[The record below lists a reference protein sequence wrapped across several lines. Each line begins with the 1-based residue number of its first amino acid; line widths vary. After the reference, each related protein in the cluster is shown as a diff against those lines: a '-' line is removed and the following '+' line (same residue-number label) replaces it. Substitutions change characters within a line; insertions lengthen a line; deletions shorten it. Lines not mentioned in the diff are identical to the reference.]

1 MQDQGGQEKHLLT
14 DNLHATQD
22 IYRLIECVANLK
34 VHHWPGNIRAL
45 EDAIVHAV
53 AQEGG
58 MVLEFSELER
68 LIVRPQPETWESAKR
83 RVVLQALRDAGNN
96 RCRAAKALGIGRT
109 TLYRQLKQC
118 EKNVKP

>member
-14 DNLHATQD
+14 GNLHATQD

-53 AQEGG
+53 VQEGG
-58 MVLEFSELER
+58 MLLEFGELER
-68 LIVRPQPETWESAKR
+68 LIVRPHPETWESAKR
-83 RVVLQALRDAGNN
+83 RVVLEALRNAGNN
-96 RCRAAKALGIGRT
+96 RCRAAKALGISRT
-109 TLYRQLKQC
+109 TLYRQLKQYT
-118 EKNVKP
+118 KQL